1 MPNQIYTFL
10 LTRMMNVYCLSLG
23 ILSFSWGLILTLA
36 GTSSSNLSEFMT
48 FLAPEPVWG
57 SVAML
62 AGLLMGYGA
71 IKGKCRSTKVGLF
84 IGFLVWGFVLM
95 TNLITIPWTTG
106 VASSLFIVWCH
117 VMGYLVTTSRPEVLK
132 ERA

>member
-1 MPNQIYTFL
+1 MPNKIYAFL
-10 LTRMMNVYCLSLG
+10 LTRMMNVYVLSLG
-23 ILSFSWGLILTLA
+23 VLSFSWGLILALA
-36 GTSSSNLSEFMT
+36 GPSSSNLSEFMT

-57 SVAML
+57 SVAMV

-71 IKGKCRSTKVGLF
+71 IKGCERSSKLGLF
-84 IGFLVWGFVLM
+84 LGFLVWAFVLM

-106 VASSLFIVWCH
+106 VASSFFIVWCH
-117 VMGYLVTTSRPEVLK
+117 VMGHLVIGSRPEVLK

>member
-1 MPNQIYTFL
+1 MPNKIYTFL

-23 ILSFSWGLILTLA
+23 ILSFSWGLILALA

-48 FLAPEPVWG
+48 FLAPEPLWG
-57 SVAML
+57 SVAMI
-62 AGLLMGYGA
+62 AGLLMSYGA
-71 IKGKCRSTKVGLF
+71 IKGDACTTKLGLF

-117 VMGYLVTTSRPEVLK
+117 VMGHLVVGSRPEVLK
-132 ERA
+132 ERS